1 MVLIL
6 VVQNVVRSEL
16 KSIDDCGNADEVA
29 GVDKFVLEL
38 VLTNVVGISSDDVTN
53 GRVDDD
59 DDL

>member
-6 VVQNVVRSEL
+6 VVQDVVRSKL
-16 KSIDDCGNADEVA
+16 KSMDGGGNAAEVA

-38 VLTNVVGISSDDVTN
+38 VLTNAVEISSDDVTN

>member
-6 VVQNVVRSEL
+6 VVQDVVRSKL
-16 KSIDDCGNADEVA
+16 KSMDGGGNSDEVA

-38 VLTNVVGISSDDVTN
+38 VLTNAVEISSDDVTN